1 MAPALR
7 FESLFS
13 KITPLR
19 LLVMVQEVQKM
30 AHPQFPSLFCLGIG
44 LSYRGT

>member
-30 AHPQFPSLFCLGIG
+30 APPPVSFPI
-44 LSYRGT
+44 LSWYRLEL